1 MSWCWALLCVNRG
14 RVSQGAFAAGTH
26 SSPALCEFSAL
37 SFPIFSWGEACS
49 LTTCIGPLLASYSPW
64 SESVVLRHGMCKG
77 PCEDTAVCH
86 REIPLHLG
94 GWDIRLTS
102 SHHAPTIALSPG
114 AVLCMEM
121 KPRVVLTAH
130 GLTGGTCGHKGV
142 VSTPRPTKTS
152 PWGCEHPQPPAAL
165 PTAPSSLCP
174 ANRAGGCAPSQGL
187 PCTHPT
193 SSVG

>member
-1 MSWCWALLCVNRG
+1 MVGLGWDVMSWCWALLCVNRG

-49 LTTCIGPLLASYSPW
+49 LTTCIGPLLASYSPR

-102 SHHAPTIALSPG
+102 SHHAPSRSHHRPQ
-114 AVLCMEM
+114 
-121 KPRVVLTAH
+121 PWSSVVYGDEAKSGTHCSWAHWWHLRTQRSGQHPTAH
-130 GLTGGTCGHKGV
+130 QNL
-142 VSTPRPTKTS
+142 
-152 PWGCEHPQPPAAL
+152 
-165 PTAPSSLCP
+165 
-174 ANRAGGCAPSQGL
+174 
-187 PCTHPT
+187 
-193 SSVG
+193 SVGL